1 MRNILTINS
10 FFDQVFEKHINEDML
25 ELNYVFPTEKLL
37 EYIDNL
43 CSIPYEDFL
52 NYLIE
57 KGKFKPILAG
67 DITQNSNIDDCHINL
82 CNALSEAGDPGMD
95 FNAIGRVLQN
105 DGVDR
110 APGADKKYGENHIK
124 TASQLGLA
132 WELCGT
138 WYLTCIGRVFCLLS
152 QETQSAIMARC
163 LLRSPFYA
171 RVLCNAIKTDIHLP
185 EYMSILSVSTI
196 KRRLP
201 SVKKMLE
208 IVIRANSNSD
218 ILIARLDNAIKE
230 KCEVKNKKT
239 DTLDN
244 LPPMSLVADDN

>member
-1 MRNILTINS
+1 MRNVLMING
-10 FFDQVFEKHINEDML
+10 FFDQIFEKHINEDML
-25 ELNYVFPTEKLL
+25 ELNYVFPTKKVL
-37 EYIDNL
+37 EYIDSL
-43 CSIPYEDFL
+43 CSIPYEDYL
-52 NYLIE
+52 NFLIE
-57 KGKFKPILAG
+57 KGKFSPILAG
-67 DITQNSNIDDCHINL
+67 DITQNSNINDCHINL

-110 APGADKKYGENHIK
+110 APGADKKYGENHVK

-163 LLRSPFYA
+163 MLRSPFYA
-171 RVLCNAIKTDIHLP
+171 RILCNAINTDIYLP
-185 EYMSILSVSTI
+185 DYMSILSVSTI

-201 SVKKMLE
+201 SVKKMLD
-208 IVIRANSNSD
+208 IVIRAISNSD
-218 ILIARLDNAIKE
+218 TIKARLDNAIKE
-230 KCEVKNKKT
+230 KYDIKNKNT
-239 DTLDN
+239 ETLEP
-244 LPPMSLVADDN
+244 LPPMHLVADDN